1 MAGVTGPPLASP
13 ELLQGGMEPIHAAAS
28 GVLLTT
34 YCTVPSPGDK
44 DAATTMVE
52 AVAGHQGAR
61 SAAKAP
67 ARKTAA
73 KK

>member
-1 MAGVTGPPLASP
+1 MFNRYQAVFRNRWRA
-13 ELLQGGMEPIHAAAS
+13 LLWAS
-28 GVLLTT
+28 GVLLTA

-67 ARKTAA
+67 AHPHDPWAREPEAA
-73 KK
+73 R